1 MDRHS
6 LVVCRQCT
14 FHFVIQRNCHDEVH
28 DCLGD
33 RIPEDVQPTRNMAAH
48 VSIIPIKLAWL
59 DSPPRQSKLRQNGE
73 DGNLEGSPIADI
85 EMRVAE

>member
-1 MDRHS
+1 M
-6 LVVCRQCT
+6 
-14 FHFVIQRNCHDEVH
+14 
-28 DCLGD
+28 
-33 RIPEDVQPTRNMAAH
+33 QPTRNMAAH